1 MILRLGNKGIKS
13 GEKKKTHARRFHFFH
28 EFECMYRIL
37 IIFETELKH
46 IFMSIL
52 KDFRDFA
59 MNGNVVDLAVGVI
72 IGGAFG
78 AIVNSLVGDILMP
91 LIGVLSGGVDFS
103 GLSMKVGEATL
114 AYGKFIQAII
124 TFTIIAFALFS
135 IIKTMNSLKKK
146 EAAAPAAIPVPTPEE
161 QLLTEIR
168 DLLKSQK

>member
-1 MILRLGNKGIKS
+1 
-13 GEKKKTHARRFHFFH
+13 
-28 EFECMYRIL
+28 
-37 IIFETELKH
+37 
-46 IFMSIL
+46 MSVL

-59 MNGNVVDLAVGVI
+59 MRGNVVDLAVGVI

-78 AIVNSLVGDILMP
+78 TIVNSLVGDILMP

-103 GLSMKVGEATL
+103 GLSVKVGDATL

-124 TFTIIAFALFS
+124 SFTIIAFALFS

-146 EAAAPAAIPVPTPEE
+146 EEAAPAPTPAPAPEE

-168 DLLKSQK
+168 DILKARN